1 MLSLL
6 HRTLL
11 LVLLVGA
18 AASASTA
25 PAAAH
30 TDLLSSSPADGAQ
43 VADPPEQVTLEFL
56 SALVLADD
64 GLVVRG
70 PDGEA
75 LQGRVLA
82 SASRTLFTVVLES
95 GAPSGVWTVEYDGVS
110 LDGHTV
116 TGEVVFS
123 VGGGAVATSGPTAGP
138 TNLLGG
144 LGTVLLVMAAGF
156 VVLLRRLVEPV
167 AGRRRA

>member
-1 MLSLL
+1 MLSQL

-11 LVLLVGA
+11 LLVLVGA
-18 AASASTA
+18 TATAPA

-30 TDLLSSSPADGAQ
+30 TDLLSSSPADGGR
-43 VADPPEQVTLEFL
+43 VAEPPDQVTLEFL

-70 PDGEA
+70 PDGEV
-75 LQGRVLA
+75 LPGRVLA
-82 SASRTLFTVVLES
+82 SASRTVFTVALEQ

-110 LDGHTV
+110 LDGHPV

-123 VGGGAVATSGPTAGP
+123 VGGGAVAPLSPASDP
-138 TNLLGG
+138 ANFLGG
-144 LGTVLLVMAAGF
+144 VATVLLAMAVGF
-156 VVLLRRLVEPV
+156 VVLLRGLVEPV
-167 AGRRRA
+167 AGRRRP